1 MKKAKKNIYLCVC
14 VCVCVCGTDVP
25 IPRIDVAG
33 AGEVRFITSVSLE
46 R

>member
-1 MKKAKKNIYLCVC
+1 MKKAKKIYIYVC